1 MEPVTIDDRKKELK
15 VLLQQM
21 QEQPSRDWTVQKQR
35 ASVLTEM
42 IAAGERGEGQA
53 QQRG

>member
-1 MEPVTIDDRKKELK
+1 MQPVTLDDRKKELK

-21 QEQPSRDWTVQKQR
+21 QEQPSRDWSAEKQR
-35 ASVLTEM
+35 ATVLTEM
-42 IAAGERGEGQA
+42 IAASERGEGLA